1 LTECFGPLDSS
12 ADGKFVS
19 GCVGSVSAL
28 TEIKIIDLNTGK
40 SLGPNLDGEIC
51 LRGPQLFVGY
61 LNNESAT
68 KSAIDSKGWFHSGD
82 VGYYDEKER
91 FFITDRLK
99 ELIKFK
105 AWSIAP
111 VEIESLLLTHES
123 VDSVAV
129 VGVKHKTDGQLPRA
143 FIKVKNG
150 SKVTEEEL
158 IKFVEGLN
166 CETSFT
172 LFYTKLVLI
181 KFIFLQ
187 ITWLSKIK
195 FELEFDLLMK
205 FRELLLE
212 KLIENSLEI

>member
-1 LTECFGPLDSS
+1 MTECFGPLDSS
-12 ADGKFVS
+12 ADGEFVS

-40 SLGPNLDGEIC
+40 SLGPNLEGEIC

-61 LNNESAT
+61 LSNESAT

-82 VGYYDEKER
+82 VGHYDEKER

-99 ELIKFK
+99 ELIKFE

-111 VEIESLLLTHES
+111 AEIESLLLTHES

-181 KFIFLQ
+181 KFIFPQ

-195 FELEFDLLMK
+195 FELEFD
-205 FRELLLE
+205 
-212 KLIENSLEI
+212 